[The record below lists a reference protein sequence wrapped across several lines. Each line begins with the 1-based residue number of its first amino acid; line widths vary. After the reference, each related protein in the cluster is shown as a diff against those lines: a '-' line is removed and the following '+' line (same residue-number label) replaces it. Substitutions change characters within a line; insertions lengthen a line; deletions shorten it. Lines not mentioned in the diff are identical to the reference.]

1 MGVGWE
7 ITWVNTYEEVSDSIW
22 RPSAAMWSFSHDTG
36 DLALK
41 SPVDK
46 YKLEDSSNNTGYK
59 LIKLNKESSNSSWG
73 WTGYL

>member
-7 ITWVNTYEEVSDSIW
+7 ITWVNTYEQVSDSIW
-22 RPSAAMWSFSHDTG
+22 RPSAAMWSFSHHTR